1 MDLCRKLMSLLFN
14 MLSTFVIAFFPK
26 EQASFNFMAAVTIC
40 SNFGRAPSAHPVQL
54 LIPKSYQI
62 RQVTLFPQVSERLK
76 QGQGCYS
83 SNTPSSGQKY
93 GGRQC
98 LQPLQHA
105 QGVYP
110 LRHCTSLLTRA
121 VGLFLE
127 ERDVTVRMRDPFIP
141 STLCQILLVPLTPEG
156 SKLGRAIHQWSPH
169 LLLPQLPTSLTLSLQ
184 DDFSG
189 HAI

>member
-1 MDLCRKLMSLLFN
+1 
-14 MLSTFVIAFFPK
+14 
-26 EQASFNFMAAVTIC
+26 MAAVTVC
-40 SNFGRAPSAHPVQL
+40 STFGRAPSAHPVQL

-62 RQVTLFPQVSERLK
+62 RQATLFPQVSERLK

-121 VGLFLE
+121 VGLSLE
-127 ERDVTVRMRDPFIP
+127 ERDVTVRTRDPFIP
-141 STLCQILLVPLTPEG
+141 QHSLPDTPCTIDSRRLQTGKSHTPMKPTPAIAPAFHIAHPLT
-156 SKLGRAIHQWSPH
+156 SGRLFWPRYSNLKVLSHLRATHPIH
-169 LLLPQLPTSLTLSLQ
+169 LLPCFLFYSKALI
-184 DDFSG
+184 G
-189 HAI
+189 V